1 MIRLL
6 LVDDHP
12 VVLDGLE
19 AALAPHEGMAV
30 VGRAGSVAQARAAM
44 QAEEI
49 DVALVDI
56 RLPDGTGF
64 ELLPGQG
71 QATAAPAVILLT
83 TFQSP
88 QYVAKAMGLGARGFL
103 LKTAPTEEIV
113 DAVRRVAAGGVSFRV
128 ESSDLQTGTETLL
141 NDRERQ
147 IVAAITSGQTNKEMA
162 HHLQIS
168 PKTVEWHISRLYT
181 RLGVRS
187 RAELVAHAER
197 GGWLESLT
205 DAEG

>member
-19 AALAPHEGMAV
+19 AALAAHEGMAV
-30 VGRAGSVAQARAAM
+30 VARAGSVAEAKSAM
-44 QAEEI
+44 KTEEI

-64 ELLPGQG
+64 ELLAGLSG
-71 QATAAPAVILLT
+71 TTVAPAVILLT

-88 QYVAKAMGLGARGFL
+88 QYVAKAMGLGAQGFL
-103 LKTAPTEEIV
+103 LKTAPTQEIADV
-113 DAVRRVAAGGVSFRV
+113 VRRVAAGGIAFHVAINEAHA
-128 ESSDLQTGTETLL
+128 ESGAVLSR
-141 NDRERQ
+141 RERQ
-147 IVAAITSGQTNKEMA
+147 IVAAIAAGQTNKEIA

-168 PKTVEWHISRLYT
+168 SKTVEWHIARLYA
-181 RLGVRS
+181 RVGVRS
-187 RAELVAHAER
+187 RAELAAHAER
-197 GGWLESLT
+197 GGWLESAT
-205 DAEG
+205 DADG

>member
-12 VVLDGLE
+12 VVLNGLE
-19 AALAPHEGMAV
+19 AALAAHEGMAV
-30 VGRAGSVAQARAAM
+30 IGRAGSVAEARAAM
-44 QAEEI
+44 QAHEV

-64 ELLPGQG
+64 ELLPGPSES
-71 QATAAPAVILLT
+71 AAPAVILLT
-83 TFQSP
+83 TFQGP
-88 QYVAKAMGLGARGFL
+88 QYVAKAMKLGARGFL

-113 DAVRRVAAGGVSFRV
+113 AAVRRVAAGGIAFHVD
-128 ESSDLQTGTETLL
+128 SSEVQPETGALL
-141 NDRERQ
+141 TSRERQ
-147 IVAAITSGQTNKEMA
+147 IVAAIASGQTNKEIA

-168 PKTVEWHISRLYT
+168 PKTVEWHIARLYA

-187 RAELVAHAER
+187 RAELAAHAER
-197 GGWLESLT
+197 GGWLET
-205 DAEG
+205 AIEPDG

>member
-19 AALAPHEGMAV
+19 AALASHEGMAV
-30 VGRAGSVAQARAAM
+30 VARAGSVAEARAAM
-44 QAEEI
+44 RGQEI

-56 RLPDGTGF
+56 RLPDGTGL
-64 ELLPGQG
+64 ELLPGQE
-71 QATAAPAVILLT
+71 QATNAPAVILLT

-103 LKTAPTEEIV
+103 LKTAPTDEIV
-113 DAVRRVAAGGVSFRV
+113 DALRRVAAGGIAFQVF
-128 ESSDLQTGTETLL
+128 SDAVQTYTDPLL
-141 NDRERQ
+141 TIRERQ
-147 IVAAITSGQTNKEMA
+147 IVAAIAAGQTNKEIA

-168 PKTVEWHISRLYT
+168 PKTVEWHIARLYA

-187 RAELVAHAER
+187 RAELVAHADR
-197 GGWLESLT
+197 GGWLESAT
-205 DAEG
+205 DAEP